1 MYRVSYIYT
10 FLRDCDIVDIPAC
23 YMIYIIFYYT
33 DKCSYGT
40 LRPIYRRYYAYVSI
54 ILCPNRLCIHYFIY
68 SHFNKMIK
76 YVNCNRGV
84 HKKLILRGFAFNLLI

>member
-40 LRPIYRRYYAYVSI
+40 LRPIYRRYYA
-54 ILCPNRLCIHYFIY
+54 
-68 SHFNKMIK
+68 
-76 YVNCNRGV
+76 
-84 HKKLILRGFAFNLLI
+84 